1 MKIGSASE
9 LGVVDSSF
17 TAICW
22 VKNDKAATGQAMY
35 KDRNPIFMGDTQ
47 MQGFVEKD
55 FPNELFNCELR
66 HQN

>member
-35 KDRNPIFMGDTQ
+35 KDRNPIFMGDT
-47 MQGFVEKD
+47 
-55 FPNELFNCELR
+55 
-66 HQN
+66 